1 MSATRIASL
10 GFLGFA
16 FALAGWAWALPAGT
30 GGLPGPGL
38 FPLGI
43 AVLMTALS
51 VSLVVWPGPPPPE
64 SAATAEASKRLAGVV
79 GLLFVYLLLWGTGLF
94 ALRTALFVLLMLRW
108 TGQSW
113 RASAGVAAAL
123 TGVVV
128 LAFQLGLKVTLE

>member
-1 MSATRIASL
+1 LKATRIAAL
-10 GFLGFA
+10 GFLGFSVT
-16 FALAGWAWALPAGT
+16 LATGTWALPAGA

-43 AVLMTALS
+43 AALMAALS
-51 VSLVVWPGPPPPE
+51 ASLIVWPGPPPPE
-64 SAATAEASKRLAGVV
+64 SAATADASKRLAGVV

-94 ALRTALFVLLMLRW
+94 APRTAVFLFLMLRW

-123 TGVVV
+123 TAVVV
-128 LAFQLGLKVTLE
+128 VAFQLGLKVTLE